1 MPGTVRPRGAAA
13 SPSPRRALT
22 TRTLLCET
30 DPDIMGQLAQKCPR
44 HGRPRHPF
52 PGEPGDNGG
61 VSDPIDEFSFLPD
74 QAADAGLE
82 GPLPRGERV
91 NLALPSG
98 RTLSALRWT
107 PDGSASAP
115 VVTFL
120 HGAGLN
126 AHTWD
131 TTVLALG
138 LPALAI
144 DLPGHGDSS
153 WRDDAAYVGRVL
165 APDVAAGMDAWTDG
179 PQLLV
184 GQSLGGLTAAAVAA
198 SRPDLV
204 RELVVVDITPG
215 VDPSAG
221 PSQIREFFAGPTDW
235 ASRDELVDRALAFGL
250 GGGTRRK
257 AERGVFFNSR
267 VRPDG
272 RVEWKHHF
280 AHLAAAAASTPGAP
294 DAPPAESASTPDAV
308 SAVLGDAGWEDLAA
322 WAAPTTLVRGARGY
336 VTEADAAEFVRRN
349 PEATVTTLASG
360 HNVQEDA
367 PIELAAMLR
376 GLAGND

>member
-1 MPGTVRPRGAAA
+1 M
-13 SPSPRRALT
+13 
-22 TRTLLCET
+22 
-30 DPDIMGQLAQKCPR
+30 
-44 HGRPRHPF
+44 
-52 PGEPGDNGG
+52 
-61 VSDPIDEFSFLPD
+61 SDAIDEFSFLPE
-74 QAADAGLE
+74 QAADAGIDR
-82 GPLPRGERV
+82 PVPRGERLSLR
-91 NLALPSG
+91 LADG
-98 RTLSALRWT
+98 RTLSALRYT
-107 PDGSASAP
+107 PEGSPDASP

-131 TTVLALG
+131 TTILGLG

-153 WRDDAAYVGRVL
+153 WRDDFAYVARVL
-165 APDVAAGMDAWTDG
+165 APDVAAGMDAWTDV
-179 PQLLV
+179 PQVLV

-204 RELVVVDITPG
+204 RELVVIDITPG
-215 VDPSAG
+215 VDPNAG
-221 PSQIREFFAGPTDW
+221 PTQIRDFFAGPTDW

-280 AHLAAAAASTPGAP
+280 AHLAAATAAAGP
-294 DAPPAESASTPDAV
+294 DAVAAAEPSDAV
-308 SAVLGDAGWEDLAA
+308 SAVLGESGWEDLAA
-322 WAAPTTLVRGARGY
+322 VAAPTTLIRGARGY
-336 VTEADAAEFVRRN
+336 VTEADAAQFAERV
-349 PEATVTTLASG
+349 PEASVLVVPAG
-360 HNVQEDA
+360 HNVQEDIPKDLGA
-367 PIELAAMLR
+367 LVRE
-376 GLAGND
+376 LAGND

>member
-1 MPGTVRPRGAAA
+1 M
-13 SPSPRRALT
+13 
-22 TRTLLCET
+22 
-30 DPDIMGQLAQKCPR
+30 
-44 HGRPRHPF
+44 
-52 PGEPGDNGG
+52 
-61 VSDPIDEFSFLPD
+61 SDPIDEFSFLPE
-74 QAADAGLE
+74 QAAEAGIE
-82 GPLPRGERV
+82 GPTPQGERLT
-91 NLALPSG
+91 LALPDG
-98 RTLSALRWT
+98 RTLSALRYRL
-107 PDGSASAP
+107 DGDDARP

-131 TTVLALG
+131 TTILALG

-153 WRDDAAYVGRVL
+153 WRDDFAYVGRVL

-179 PQLLV
+179 PQVLV

-204 RELVVVDITPG
+204 NRLVLIDITPG

-221 PSQIREFFAGPTDW
+221 PTQIREFFAGPTDW
-235 ASRDELVDRALAFGL
+235 ATRHELVDRALSFGL

-257 AERGVFFNSR
+257 AERGVYFNSR
-267 VRPDG
+267 IRSDG

-280 AHLAAAAASTPGAP
+280 AHLAAAAAAAGSTTPV
-294 DAPPAESASTPDAV
+294 AEPDAV
-308 SAVLGDAGWEDLAA
+308 SAVLGEAGWEDLATA
-322 WAAPTTLVRGARGY
+322 TAPTTLVRGERGY
-336 VTEADAAEFVRRN
+336 VTGADADEFARRL
-349 PEATVTTLASG
+349 PEASVITLPAG

-367 PIELAAMLR
+367 PLELGAMLR
-376 GLAGND
+376 GLVGDD